1 MTALKFTWNP
11 VSGIDLGF
19 ITIHFYSLMFVVTFA
34 SCFYLMK
41 PIFKREG
48 IKKEKLDS
56 LFIYTV
62 IAIVLGMRL
71 GHVIFY
77 QTELIWED
85 PLAVLLP
92 ISTQNGFEF
101 TGFRGLASHGAVV
114 GVLVSMYY
122 YNKKVLKKSWLWILD
137 RLAVVS
143 GIGAMF
149 VRLGNFFN
157 SEMIGHSTDSA
168 IGIKFIQHEI
178 SKGKAVSLTKIQ
190 NPQKAYQALTDDP
203 QFSSIIAEL
212 PYRYPGQLMEATGY
226 LLVFFILMFLYWKTE
241 ARKKPGLLLGAF
253 LLLLMGVRIIVERFK
268 EVQVEGR
275 EEWFLNTGQLLSIPF
290 ILIGLYLVYNAL
302 TKKEAI

>member
-34 SCFYLMK
+34 TCFYLMK

-48 IKKEKLDS
+48 VEKEKLDS
-56 LFIYTV
+56 LFLYTV

-85 PLAVLLP
+85 PLSVLLP
-92 ISTQNGFEF
+92 ISTRNGFEF
-101 TGFRGLASHGAVV
+101 TGFRGLASHGAVI
-114 GVLVSMYY
+114 GVLIGMHY
-122 YNKKVLKKSWLWILD
+122 YNKKVLKKNWLWILD

-149 VRLGNFFN
+149 VRIGNFFN
-157 SEMIGHSTDSA
+157 SEMVGHETDSA
-168 IGIKFIQHEI
+168 IGVKFVQDKFSQVDAVNITRIKD
-178 SKGKAVSLTKIQ
+178 
-190 NPQKAYQALTDDP
+190 PQKAYQALTDDP
-203 QFSSIIAEL
+203 QFAEQIASV

-226 LLVFFILMFLYWKTE
+226 LLVFFILMFLYWKTD
-241 ARKKPGLLLGAF
+241 ARKKPGLLLGSF
-253 LLLLMGVRIIVERFK
+253 LLLLMGVRFIVERFK
-268 EVQVEGR
+268 EVQVDAR
-275 EEWFLNTGQLLSIPF
+275 EDWLLNTGQLLSIPF
-290 ILIGLYLVYNAL
+290 ILVGIYLVYRAL
-302 TKKEAI
+302 TKKEA